1 MMHSLAPR
9 LFRLLALSLLVG
21 VACHNGDGSTD
32 EPTSYLLGAVHLGGT
47 RAVALVG
54 SPVRAVDA
62 DGVVVATTH
71 LVGGG
76 NFALT
81 AKSWTGF
88 VGRIEVDANV
98 PVTTGGTDTVQLVRE
113 VRIDGSEPQ
122 PRHQWVGVPSTVV
135 SRYLQRN
142 PAIALPAAVEVV
154 EAHLGIPVGVVGDTA
169 FGETYRSPASW
180 NELRAAATAA
190 SRSVDSFLDLLAEE
204 VGTAPARNFR
214 PAQPYP
220 SLARW
225 SGRSLQGAG
234 PAAGKPGPTDTAAGE
249 AEWGRWV
256 ADTRVMVDGFWMG
269 WALKLTFNLLNGPP
283 QPDPVL
289 VEIQQVAND
298 LAQLSTTLT
307 ANDVS
312 VAWGYSAGLANQ
324 AVETIR
330 AVQEQFLAYTQ
341 GQVRDPWLAASL
353 LELHHQALFY
363 AVETLRQQL
372 AGGPTA
378 PYGPL
383 PSIYARGK
391 AIARFGVNPDDIAD
405 AAWLSMQLRDND
417 FLAEV
422 QRVVDYY
429 VGWGNLGLNL
439 LAEWAHADPAT
450 FPSTAVGNTNNQVAK
465 VANLMEYKLG
475 SATQPG
481 WNQSVKTAYQM
492 APPAAIGSDD
502 VLVDC
507 GGWAPTSDS
516 SVGKLMF
523 KDIYY
528 WQGDTLY
535 NNDGW
540 YDNIVVGPFGYG
552 SWGPMYL
559 ADYQRLRSL
568 AYAADPN
575 DVNNGL
581 KLLGFRFDIPGDIV
595 FGYQDGVSGNYYRK
609 YNFTQDTIEET
620 IGYSDYAYFI
630 YKRSASGDSGTI
642 FATSKPAQLTAAPA
656 GMEASYNNGGVVNL
670 VSIQPY
676 GQDPSAAFTI
686 QDVLAWTTSAPSQVY
701 PSNAPVPDP
710 TDTYN
715 LAPWTWVTPVPPVG
729 VVNAVGQLATILSS
743 PGASLGCTPTAWLSG
758 TQTIQAS
765 YDTPRLASVQ
775 VTPYGQSFA
784 STALQPT
791 VNCFATGFVRS
802 LVSNRP
808 VRLVDVTRPNPNDP
822 TAPVSVVWSVTS
834 PSGLAFFPPG
844 SNVLHMNRLQGYE
857 VMQITATVTMPG
869 GLVLSDTQ
877 TCNTQFK

>member
-71 LVGGG
+71 LVGSG

-256 ADTRVMVDGFWMG
+256 TDTRVMVDGFWMG

-391 AIARFGVNPDDIAD
+391 AIARFGVNPDDTAD
-405 AAWLSMQLRDND
+405 AVWLSMQLRDND

-422 QRVVDYY
+422 QPVVDYY

-465 VANLMEYKLG
+465 VATLMEYKLG

-492 APPAAIGSDD
+492 VPPAAIGSDD

-507 GGWAPTSDS
+507 GGWGGIQPG
-516 SVGKLMF
+516 SVGKMISKQIIRL
-523 KDIYY
+523 
-528 WQGDTLY
+528 
-535 NNDGW
+535 DGANIAYGEPW
-540 YDNIVVGPFGYG
+540 YGYSIGPWTSF
-552 SWGPMYL
+552 WIPMGVD
-559 ADYQRLRSL
+559 DYRRLRQL

-575 DVNNGL
+575 NLTNGL
-581 KLLGFRFDIPGDIV
+581 IKLGFPFDDPNELI
-595 FGYQDGVSGNYYRK
+595 FGFLDSSTGSNARK
-609 YNFTQDTIEET
+609 YNFTTDTVL
-620 IGYSDYAYFI
+620 GGQNYSEYDYYLYMRGA
-630 YKRSASGDSGTI
+630 ADDNGTI
-642 FATSKPAQLTAAPA
+642 FATSKPAQLTATPA
-656 GMEASYNNGGVVNL
+656 GMAASYNSTVSVVDL

-710 TDTYN
+710 TDTYD
-715 LAPWTWVTPVPPVG
+715 LAPWTWVLPAAPSG
-729 VVNAVGQLATILSS
+729 SVNALGQMATILTSS
-743 PGASLGCTPTAWLSG
+743 GAALGCMPAAVLSG
-758 TQTIQAS
+758 MQEIQGS
-765 YDTPRLASVQ
+765 YETPVVASVQ
-775 VTPYGQSFA
+775 VTPYGQYLS
-784 STALQPT
+784 SPLPQST
-791 VNCFATGFVRS
+791 VNCFATGYVRS
-802 LVSNRP
+802 ATSNRP
-808 VRLVDVTRPNPNDP
+808 IRLIDLTRPNPNDP
-822 TAPVSVVWSVTS
+822 SAATSVVWSVTS
-834 PSGLAFFPPG
+834 PSGLAYFPPG
-844 SNVLHMNRLQGYE
+844 SNVLHMNRLQGSE
-857 VMQITATVTMPG
+857 AMQITATVTLPG
-869 GLVLSDTQ
+869 GRILSDTQ
-877 TCNTQFK
+877 TCWTLFQ